1 MKTVCFWI
9 LRSIPLLEK
18 PVGKT
23 LNQNHLKGTELK
35 RQWGQAT
42 LLRQLRFRDCSPQ
55 GHFCREGAGPYLN
68 LGSGLVASL
77 EKSPGDK
84 IQGLHSTDHLMG

>member
-9 LRSIPLLEK
+9 VRSIPPLEK
-18 PVGKT
+18 TVGKT

-42 LLRQLRFRDCSPQ
+42 PLSSSDSEAAAPKATSAVRALARP
-55 GHFCREGAGPYLN
+55 N
-68 LGSGLVASL
+68 LGSGLEASL

-84 IQGLHSTDHLMG
+84 IWGLHSTDHLMG